1 MGPTQTQPHLVHSH
15 AHEEDIP
22 GTVNLQAVEGDDTAL
37 GQALFPVPADDPND
51 PLQWP
56 NWKKTTILVL
66 LSFYSFLGNSALL
79 GPSVY
84 IQIYSKEFGISPTT
98 ASNLVSYP
106 NLIYGFGSLLL
117 VPAYLKFGRRPVV
130 LLSMTM
136 YVFGLLGA
144 SRAHSYGGLMTAR
157 LVHALGSGVCE
168 ALPVQLVNDIFFLH
182 ERGKRI
188 GYYTVALCWGA
199 TGPLYAGYMLAGGYS
214 WRLYFY
220 VELAFAA
227 ALLVL
232 TFIFVEETMYKR
244 DTGQTSPS
252 NSSDKDVGEKMPAV
266 ERLESVSVV
275 PPRKSFRQ
283 TLKIWSGVDHSVSFF
298 LTAARS
304 FTYFLVPSVFWVI
317 TSFGIY
323 IGLGG
328 LAFNYTFPIKI
339 VAPPYGWSQEN
350 SGLIALGNVIGYGL
364 AIPFTPTSDILAA
377 RLTRKN
383 NGIREAEMRLGV
395 MLPAM
400 IIGPIGLIV
409 YGMTAERDL
418 HWIGYFAGVTMVDW
432 ASYFY
437 FTFALAYSVDSYNSN
452 TSEML
457 IAMNLGKQ
465 AISFGMGFKLLD
477 WILES
482 GYAAVI
488 AGAFGAV
495 LFLNNIALLLFMW
508 KGKSIRRFFSQT
520 WLARMH
526 KKTIRAVETA

>member
-1 MGPTQTQPHLVHSH
+1 MGPTQAQQHLARSH

-22 GTVNLQAVEGDDTAL
+22 GTVNLQAQEGDDTAL

-79 GPSVY
+79 GPS
-84 IQIYSKEFGISPTT
+84 IYSKEFGISPTT
-98 ASNLVSYP
+98 ASNLIWYP

-117 VPAYLKFGRRPVV
+117 VPAYLKFGRRPVMLV
-130 LLSMTM
+130 SMTM

-144 SRAHSYGGLMTAR
+144 SRAHSYGGLMAAR

-168 ALPVQLVNDIFFLH
+168 ALPVQL
-182 ERGKRI
+182 
-188 GYYTVALCWGA
+188 
-199 TGPLYAGYMLAGGYS
+199 
-214 WRLYFY
+214 
-220 VELAFAA
+220 LAFAA

-232 TFIFVEETMYKR
+232 SFIFVEETMYKR
-244 DTGQTSPS
+244 DTGQTSS
-252 NSSDKDVGEKMPAV
+252 NSSDSSDKDVGEKMNAV
-266 ERLESVSVV
+266 ERLQSVPV
-275 PPRKSFRQ
+275 PPRKTFRKQ
-283 TLKIWSGVDHSVSFF
+283 LKVWSGIDHSVSFF
-298 LTAARS
+298 LTAGRS
-304 FTYFLVPSVFWVI
+304 FTYFMVPSVLWVI

-339 VAPPYGWSQEN
+339 VAPPYNWSPEN

-364 AIPFTPTSDILAA
+364 AIPFTSTSDYLAA

-383 NGIREAEMRLGV
+383 NCIREAEMRLGV

-400 IIGPIGLIV
+400 VIGPIGLIV
-409 YGMTAERDL
+409 YGMVAQQNL
-418 HWIGYFAGVTMVDW
+418 HWIAYFAGVTMVDW
-432 ASYFY
+432 ASYFH
-437 FTFALAYSVDSYNSN
+437 FTFALAYSVDSYNAN

-457 IAMNLGKQ
+457 IAINLGKQ
-465 AISFGMGFKLLD
+465 AITFGMGFKLLD

-482 GYAAVI
+482 GYANVI
-488 AGAFGAV
+488 AGAFAV
-495 LFLNNIALLLFMW
+495 VLVLNNFALLLFMW
-508 KGKSIRRFFSQT
+508 KGKSICHFFSQT
-520 WLARMH
+520 WLARTH